1 MDPLAI
7 VRAIATLG
15 EAIIVGTGVLLWYT
29 RDALEPAG
37 ALLWRRRAALTV
49 LIVSFVGAVAT
60 SIGAVGAAAAAAG
73 TPFFSVSIATI
84 ETFLFK
90 TGVGRFTVFEMA
102 CAWLACL
109 PAALAL
115 AWINLKKSSL
125 SNLAL
130 LMAAGYAGLGLAAFP
145 FNSHPVTLDQLV
157 TGIVASVAH
166 RLALAVW
173 AGGLPALILLIG
185 AGSIPDDTR
194 RLATVVLRRF
204 SRLASVAMAVLLV
217 TGVLLT
223 YFLVGNV
230 PGMIGTEYGRLLCL
244 KLALL
249 GGVLYIASGLQRQ
262 LLPMLELRPVDRT
275 FRRYAN
281 RVKIETVLAV
291 LIIVVASDLAGLAP
305 PEHENIV
312 WPLPFRFSFAA
323 TWSWAFVPPWIAIRF
338 IGGNLLAL
346 LGLAVVALSFFPV
359 SRLAWL
365 RLPKKWSIGAGT
377 LAVAAGAGIALPAV
391 SVQAYP
397 DTYLTTDIP
406 YAARSIANGI
416 KTYEDNCTGCHGVSG
431 HGDGPLAADL
441 PIKPADLSA
450 PHTALHTAGDLY
462 WWVTHGI
469 ENSPMPAFG
478 DVLSDDTRWDV
489 INFLAGYSNGY
500 LARIIEP
507 RVQPGQYWLAPPDF
521 EFTDENGQTGLLTD
535 YRTKS
540 AVLVVLF
547 SCAPENLERETARF
561 DQILAD
567 RDGLAEKSAKI
578 LLIAPGDLC
587 APLREKAAGKILLV
601 NRDIEDAAA
610 TLGLFTRS
618 FHNRQQLV
626 VRVPPVHA
634 EFLIDRAGYIR
645 SRWLPAEDDSW
656 ADPRF
661 IEGQLDLL
669 AREPREP
676 PPPGPHDH
684 G

>member
-1 MDPLAI
+1 MDPLAV

-15 EAIIVGTGVLLWYT
+15 EAIIVGTGVLLWYS

-37 ALLWRRRAALTV
+37 AFLWRRRAALTV
-49 LIVSFVGAVAT
+49 LISSFVGAVAT
-60 SIGAVGAAAAAAG
+60 VIGAVGAAAAAAG
-73 TPFFSVSIATI
+73 TPFFSINLATI
-84 ETFLFK
+84 ESFLFK
-90 TGVGRFTVFEMA
+90 TGVGRFSIVEIA
-102 CAWLACL
+102 CAGLACL
-109 PAALAL
+109 PSVL
-115 AWINLKKSSL
+115 AWINVKKSSL

-130 LMAAGYAGLGLAAFP
+130 LAGAVCAGLGLATFP
-145 FNSHPVTLDQLV
+145 FNSHPVTLDQFV
-157 TGIVASVAH
+157 TSIVTSVAH

-185 AGSIPDDTR
+185 AGPIPDDTR
-194 RLATVVLRRF
+194 RLAAVVLRRF
-204 SRLASVAMAVLLV
+204 SRLASAAMAVLLV
-217 TGVLLT
+217 TGALLT
-223 YFLVGNV
+223 YFLVGNF
-230 PGMIGTEYGRLLCL
+230 PGLIGTEYGRLLCL

-281 RVKIETVLAV
+281 RVKVETALAV
-291 LIIVVASDLAGLAP
+291 LIVVVASVLAGLAP

-323 TWSWAFVPPWIAIRF
+323 TWSWAFAPPWVAVRF
-338 IGGNLLAL
+338 IGGDLLVLLGIGIAVLGFLPIRRQPAWLAL
-346 LGLAVVALSFFPV
+346 SKNWSVGLG
-359 SRLAWL
+359 
-365 RLPKKWSIGAGT
+365 
-377 LAVAAGAGIALPAV
+377 AVAAAAGAAIALPAV

-406 YAARSIANGI
+406 YAARSIASGI
-416 KTYEDNCTGCHGVSG
+416 KAYEDNCTGCHGASG
-431 HGDGPLAADL
+431 HGDGPLAKDL

-478 DVLSDDTRWDV
+478 DGLSDDTRWDL
-489 INFLAGYSNGY
+489 INFLAAYSNGY
-500 LARIIEP
+500 QGRIIEP
-507 RVQPGQYWLAPPDF
+507 RVQPGQYWLPPPDV
-521 EFTDENGQTGLLTD
+521 ELTDENGQTNLLTD

-540 AVLVVLF
+540 AVLVLLF
-547 SCAPENLERETARF
+547 SCVPENLEKETARL
-561 DQILAD
+561 DEILGA
-567 RDGLAEKSAKI
+567 RERLAGKGAKI
-578 LLIAPGDLC
+578 VLIAPGDIC
-587 APLREKAAGKILLV
+587 APLREKAAGKIVLV
-601 NRDIEDAAA
+601 DHDIEDAAA

-634 EFLIDRAGYIR
+634 EFLIDRPGYIR

-656 ADPRF
+656 MDIAF
-661 IEGQLDLL
+661 VEGQLDLL
-669 AREPREP
+669 AREPPEP